1 MTYKEYVNF
10 PKKKKNICLYDT
22 GRVAVS
28 VRAISSDV
36 GWCRF
41 LHEVYMC

>member
-10 PKKKKNICLYDT
+10 QKKNICLYDT
-22 GRVAVS
+22 SRVAVS

-36 GWCRF
+36 GWHRF
-41 LHEVYMC
+41 LHKVYMC